1 MKRAKRKYARIFSF
15 GERWASMRSMPVH
28 RRSHEPRS
36 RPRPCLPQEPAGIGQ
51 QGPES
56 RQHLRFAQ
64 GRRQAEGSPAHP
76 PAREPRLR
84 TVRHPRHFY
93 DALQGRHQ
101 TRNLFRISR
110 GRPNLLD
117 LIHDKEVQ
125 WIVNTTES
133 TRSESSENA
142 SVFI

>member
-1 MKRAKRKYARIFSF
+1 MASEAKTVAPKQRA
-15 GERWASMRSMPVH
+15 
-28 RRSHEPRS
+28 S
-36 RPRPCLPQEPAGIGQ
+36 RMQLAGIGQ
-51 QGPES
+51 QGSWPG
-56 RQHLRFAQ
+56 QHLRLAQ
-64 GRRQAEGSPAHP
+64 GRRQAEGSAAHSP
-76 PAREPRLR
+76 TREPRLR
-84 TVRHPRHFY
+84 TERHPRHLHH
-93 DALQGRHQ
+93 ALQARHQ

-142 SVFI
+142 SVLI